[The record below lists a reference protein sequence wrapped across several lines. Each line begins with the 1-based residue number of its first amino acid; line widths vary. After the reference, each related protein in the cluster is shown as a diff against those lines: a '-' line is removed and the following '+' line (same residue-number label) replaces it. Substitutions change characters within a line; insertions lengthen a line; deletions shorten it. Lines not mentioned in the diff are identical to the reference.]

1 MKDLLKTSGAEIT
14 NLKEVLKNWKPSNK
28 IEVVKM
34 LSFIS
39 VTNNA
44 TVTKKIK
51 DACYEYLN
59 NRCAECENA
68 IDPESGLEVKRI
80 EVNKNIIN
88 DSLEIQNIKK
98 EIEVKPHFYSHER
111 LIYSEESSAFA
122 IKRPRL
128 SAVFF

>member
-80 EVNKNIIN
+80 EVNKNIILFCRRDN
-88 DSLEIQNIKK
+88 NC
-98 EIEVKPHFYSHER
+98 Y
-111 LIYSEESSAFA
+111 
-122 IKRPRL
+122 
-128 SAVFF
+128 FFGYGNHVASRCSDCLRGKGCG

>member
-1 MKDLLKTSGAEIT
+1 MENSLSLITSGTQIS

-68 IDPESGLEVKRI
+68 IDPESGLEVKRV
-80 EVNKNIIN
+80 EVNKNIFN
-88 DSLEIQNIKK
+88 ESLEIQNIKK
-98 EIEVKPHFYSHER
+98 EIEVLKKRLKDAEEAAGVSHTETSFY
-111 LIYSEESSAFA
+111 Y
-122 IKRPRL
+122 K
-128 SAVFF
+128 AVL